1 MQYKLDVNDIKMRC
15 QGRWGEIFTALAD
28 PSTMDAWN
36 RRGRHGAC
44 PIHGGNDGFRFFRD
58 AETTG
63 GCICATCGSFPD
75 GLALLAALTDKPFY
89 VVLKEVSD
97 FLGGVQVSPAPPRRL
112 PSLEEKLALE
122 AKANRRSLE
131 KTMKALKPLYG
142 KGNARVAAYLAS
154 RGLFP
159 ELSTC
164 KDLYFGILPY
174 HKKTD
179 AGFEHVGDF
188 PCMVWL
194 LRDQKGD
201 VVSAHRT
208 FLDPRGEG
216 KLPGLPARK
225 LFGSIKPK
233 LLGGSAIRIGV
244 PVDGVIGIAEGV
256 ETAMAVTQLTGEA
269 CWSALNTTLLE
280 QFQVPEG
287 LGITAV
293 NIYADKDRS
302 EAGQRAGKI
311 LARRLHAE
319 GYKVEYRL
327 PVGEIE
333 EGTKS
338 LDFADLA
345 LARRR

>member
-1 MQYKLDVNDIKMRC
+1 ML
-15 QGRWGEIFTALAD
+15 GIF
-28 PSTMDAWN
+28 PAW
-36 RRGRHGAC
+36 
-44 PIHGGNDGFRFFRD
+44 F
-58 AETTG
+58 
-63 GCICATCGSFPD
+63 
-75 GLALLAALTDKPFY
+75 
-89 VVLKEVSD
+89 
-97 FLGGVQVSPAPPRRL
+97 
-112 PSLEEKLALE
+112 
-122 AKANRRSLE
+122 
-131 KTMKALKPLYG
+131 
-142 KGNARVAAYLAS
+142 
-154 RGLFP
+154 
-159 ELSTC
+159 
-164 KDLYFGILPY
+164 
-174 HKKTD
+174 
-179 AGFEHVGDF
+179 
-188 PCMVWL
+188 
-194 LRDQKGD
+194 GD

-216 KLPGLPARK
+216 KLPGLPSRK

-244 PVDGVIGIAEGV
+244 PVDGVMGIAEGV
-256 ETAMAVTQLTGEA
+256 ETAMAVTQLTGEV

-345 LARRR
+345 LTSPR